1 MSDASNYPAS
11 SLTGTIANGKLAN
24 STVSFG
30 GVTLSLGGSD
40 PTPAFDLSDA
50 SNYPA
55 SALTGT
61 ISNAQLAGSIDLS
74 TKVTGTLSP
83 ARLTTSTPAA
93 SRVLIATSSTAASWA
108 TYASVCFLPGTKITL
123 SDRTKINIE
132 DIKPGDMVLSYK
144 LNDMEPYDQ
153 TIDVLSWFSED
164 DSGEFTESKVAKLWK
179 DTSFDYIILNDTLKV
194 TYEHNIFTKMD
205 DEYTW
210 VSAKNIRVGDL
221 VFNEDGEYEE
231 ITKVEHIPKY
241 VTVYNMQVKS
251 DSMNYFTD
259 SYLVHNASNCDEC
272 SAKNS
277 NKL

>member
-1 MSDASNYPAS
+1 MATQNMSTVNIDGGSITGITDLAVADGGTGAGDATNARANLGVVDVSANPGS
-11 SLTGTIANGKLAN
+11 TTTSLTSIKIGATNYSMASGL
-24 STVSFG
+24 
-30 GVTLSLGGSD
+30 
-40 PTPAFDLSDA
+40 PAFS
-50 SNYPA
+50 
-55 SALTGT
+55 
-61 ISNAQLAGSIDLS
+61 GS
-74 TKVTGTLSP
+74 
-83 ARLTTSTPAA
+83 
-93 SRVLIATSSTAASWA
+93 SRVLATTNGTSATWK

-164 DSGEFTESKVAKLWK
+164 DSGEFTESKVEKLWK

-194 TYEHNIFTKMD
+194 TYEHNIFTKVD

-231 ITKVEHIPKY
+231 ITKVENIPKY